1 MSLIT
6 ENISDFIS
14 NAKCDMVT
22 MYGDYID
29 SLRTGEDCGCDYRK
43 AKKLGQLIKSLEGY
57 TPEGQFYTESVPA
70 TATLDFS
77 LFDFTSLQDGM
88 TGTLDINFS
97 DGTVLELVD
106 ISGDFAGY
114 TNSQYTDFI
123 IAQINTVSGWYAAYG
138 DAADTIFVV
147 CPAQYGAT
155 INTATVVINYPG
167 QWIIWH
173 LYFSTSYAFAAIC
186 AVNDPTSSKDGY
198 IMGISV
204 VKSGGSPSA
213 TAVIV
218 IFYHPE
224 KQTLIYNTGST
235 YWNNLNQV
243 LPSGS
248 YNKNT
253 GLFYLFYPKNVS
265 FEINIMII
273 DFDDSAGSATKI
285 DLPQAVNYSYTSYS
299 LGTKADTY
307 NPVDNNCYFACADIS
322 TGFYGFLKVSNDS
335 PTAPTITFVPC
346 NNNSNGVI
354 RPVINTVTGNI
365 LYETNT
371 HSVAELDYLTG
382 TETLVYDGSSLV
394 SGEVQG
400 LAFINSGGSWVYLAH
415 VKQGSPSPTTSI
427 ITINSSYSIINTAS
441 VNINSVMGYSRIL
454 NAIIFVVTISAGV
467 YSINYY
473 EYNPTATSYSTVKF
487 TFPLSPVSASIQ
499 TVDVDAYKSNIFS
512 LSISAD
518 LTLPDMYFLSNFTD
532 GIELSGFFSG
542 GTSQVEIPAE
552 EGCLDDTKSRTVYD
566 KIKSLA
572 GLCGS
577 CDGFTPDT
585 ITPHNAFGEL
595 TGEGTY
601 LIDDSGTYIVDEN
614 NNYILQG

>member
-29 SLRTGEDCGCDYRK
+29 SLRSGEDCGCDYRK
-43 AKKLGQLIKSLEGY
+43 AQKLGRLVKSLEGY
-57 TPEGQFYTESVPA
+57 TPEGQFYIESVPA
-70 TATLDFS
+70 SAVLDFS
-77 LFDFTSLQDGM
+77 GFDFSNLQDDMTGSLQ
-88 TGTLDINFS
+88 INFD
-97 DGTVLELVD
+97 DGTVLNLVD
-106 ISGDFAGY
+106 ISGDFASF

-147 CPAQYGAT
+147 CPAQYGSS
-155 INTATVVINYPG
+155 INTATMSINYPG
-167 QWIIWH
+167 QWIIWNV
-173 LYFSTSYAFAAIC
+173 YFDTSYVFGALC
-186 AVNDPTSSKDGY
+186 AVNDSSSSKDGY
-198 IMGISV
+198 IMGVSYFRNTAAGSV
-204 VKSGGSPSA
+204 N
-213 TAVIV
+213 TALTVL
-218 IFYHPE
+218 FYHPE
-224 KQTLIYNTGST
+224 KQTLIYNTGIT
-235 YWNNLNQV
+235 YWNSNT
-243 LPSGS
+243 PDGI
-248 YNKNT
+248 YNKDT
-253 GLFYLFYPKNVS
+253 GLFYLFYPTNVS
-265 FEINIMII
+265 LQCQVTII
-273 DFDDSAGSATKI
+273 DFNDSAVSATKTDI
-285 DLPQAVNYSYTSYS
+285 AQASNYIFSSQH
-299 LGTKADTY
+299 LGDMY
-307 NPVDNNCYFACADIS
+307 NPIDNCCYFSAVDTG

-335 PTAPTITFVPC
+335 PTSPTITFVPA

-354 RPVINTVTGNI
+354 RPLINKITGNL

-382 TETLVYDGSSLV
+382 NESVVYDGSLLP
-394 SGEVQG
+394 SGEIKGIGFVD
-400 LAFINSGGSWVYLAH
+400 SGGSWVYLIH
-415 VKQGSPSPTTSI
+415 VKQGSPSPTSDLL
-427 ITINSSYSIINTAS
+427 TIDPSYNIINTAI
-441 VNINSVMGYSRIL
+441 VNQNSVVSYSRIL
-454 NAIIFVVTISAGV
+454 NSLVYVFQIAVGI
-467 YSINYY
+467 YSINYF
-473 EYNPTATSYSTVKF
+473 EYNPNATIYNTVKF
-487 TFPLSPVSASIQ
+487 SFPFTPISPSALII
-499 TVDVDAYKSNIFS
+499 DVDSYSSSVFS
-512 LSISAD
+512 LSRNVD
-518 LTLPDMYFLSNFTD
+518 LTLPDIFFLSDFPNGMT
-532 GIELSGFFSG
+532 LSGFFSG
-542 GTSQVEIPAE
+542 GTTQVAIPAE